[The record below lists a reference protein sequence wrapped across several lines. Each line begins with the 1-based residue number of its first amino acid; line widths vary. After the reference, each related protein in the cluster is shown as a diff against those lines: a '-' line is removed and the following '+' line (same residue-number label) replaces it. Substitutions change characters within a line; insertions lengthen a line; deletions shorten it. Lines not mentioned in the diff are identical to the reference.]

1 MAASISV
8 RWGSALALCAVAAS
22 AANAEC
28 RLHPVTP
35 VGSTAQA
42 NGQTIRLGV
51 ADDAIRPVAWQGPL
65 MADACTLDLG
75 IIEGPL
81 MMTNARMLYVPTYS
95 GSVRRL
101 FLVDLKAC
109 KIRWE
114 SAAFSGKL
122 DIAPRALL
130 LGDRRIAIDSHCIPV
145 GSKK

>member
-1 MAASISV
+1 
-8 RWGSALALCAVAAS
+8 
-22 AANAEC
+22 
-28 RLHPVTP
+28 
-35 VGSTAQA
+35 
-42 NGQTIRLGV
+42 
-51 ADDAIRPVAWQGPL
+51 

-101 FLVDLKAC
+101 FLVDLQAC

-130 LGDRRIAIDSHCIPV
+130 LEDRRIAIDSHCIPV